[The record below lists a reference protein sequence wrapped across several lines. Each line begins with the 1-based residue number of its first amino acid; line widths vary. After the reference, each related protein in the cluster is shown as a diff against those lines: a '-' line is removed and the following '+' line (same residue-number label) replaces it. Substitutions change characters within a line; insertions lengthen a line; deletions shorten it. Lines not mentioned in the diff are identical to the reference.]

1 MSDTKSMRLLA
12 TLFAVVVILGAC
24 SSGGD
29 VVGAPEALATNED
42 VGRALG
48 APEVGTSETGRSDSL
63 LVDEVE
69 IPVDQAGV
77 GEDTVVSD
85 ADESTQNG
93 GEAVVEEVGDPTGV
107 DEAEPAR
114 PVGEDGE
121 PIDQEV
127 SDAVLEAPSS
137 SALDTVVSLSL
148 IHI

>member
-77 GEDTVVSD
+77 EEDTCLLYTS
-85 ADESTQNG
+85 
-93 GEAVVEEVGDPTGV
+93 
-107 DEAEPAR
+107 
-114 PVGEDGE
+114 
-121 PIDQEV
+121 
-127 SDAVLEAPSS
+127 PSPR
-137 SALDTVVSLSL
+137 DRG
-148 IHI
+148 